1 MTGLLTLE
9 KLRAQSQ
16 LRIKLSDITQA
27 VMSVVEVAGSRVQSG
42 ERPILI
48 TTLDEQ
54 GLSMLTSLRI
64 PVRQDY
70 KLGFQISINGHKLFL
85 TGECIWQ
92 RDEDNLYHY
101 GIRFIQSVQEREA
114 LWCKLA
120 GYSHPL
126 LPDRDQI
133 HELYNRMS
141 SVEYELELSASVNL
155 VS

>member
-1 MTGLLTLE
+1 M
-9 KLRAQSQ
+9 RAQSQ
-16 LRIKLSDITQA
+16 LRIKLSDIAQA

-54 GLSMLTSLRI
+54 GLSMLTSLRF

-70 KLGFQISINGHKLFL
+70 KLGFQISINGHKLYL

-92 RDEDNLYHY
+92 REEGSSLYRY
-101 GIRFIQSVQEREA
+101 GVRFVQSVQEREA
-114 LWCKLA
+114 LWCQLA
-120 GYSHPL
+120 GYSHPV
-126 LPDRDQI
+126 LPDRNQI
-133 HELYNRMS
+133 HELYNKMS
-141 SVEYELELSASVNL
+141 SIESELELSASMNM